1 MTSTDNLIA
10 FNKYLEENHK
20 RNRTADEA
28 RFTKLQKLGE
38 DFDPLLDQE
47 LPTDTIVSLNPDH
60 PTERVNVLVT
70 HSVVRAKTKKPSLHN
85 DNDNAA
91 KTAKASSS
99 EIGKAKAKAG
109 HDTEMEIITQ
119 TRTGIRLTCRNGRVW
134 IYTGRRDRGF
144 TNCSHCK
151 SSVKLPKSKSKSKS
165 KQEPT
170 KKQ

>member
-1 MTSTDNLIA
+1 M
-10 FNKYLEENHK
+10 
-20 RNRTADEA
+20 
-28 RFTKLQKLGE
+28 
-38 DFDPLLDQE
+38 
-47 LPTDTIVSLNPDH
+47 
-60 PTERVNVLVT
+60 LVT

-134 IYTGRRDRGF
+134 IYTGRRNSALRIVAIA
-144 TNCSHCK
+144 SLA
-151 SSVKLPKSKSKSKS
+151 SSYQNQNQNQNQSRSLPRRR
-165 KQEPT
+165 
-170 KKQ
+170 